1 VLFGRREGV
10 LNGFESAVAMK
21 RVSRHTVVVLLVAL
35 LTCVGGMSVAVVAF
49 GQSGGDPDATVPLGD
64 YTGTTPSTSTAPL
77 SSYTTTTPQTTTTV
91 VTPTTT
97 VTSPAQTGQSA
108 PSTTNGSTPSR
119 THGSTRAPSGG
130 GGGLPS
136 RATRSGP
143 THLAFTGGEPIFV
156 GLGGA
161 GLMLVGLALHR
172 RRSARS

>member
-1 VLFGRREGV
+1 
-10 LNGFESAVAMK
+10 MK

-35 LTCVGGMSVAVVAF
+35 LTCLGGMSVAVVAF

-77 SSYTTTTPQTTTTV
+77 SPYTTTTPQTTTTV
-91 VTPTTT
+91 VTTPTTT
-97 VTSPAQTGQSA
+97 SPTQTGQSA
-108 PSTTNGSTPSR
+108 PSTTNGSKPSR
-119 THGSTRAPSGG
+119 THGSTTVPNGG
-130 GGGLPS
+130 GGNLPS

-156 GLGGA
+156 GLGGV

-172 RRSARS
+172 RRSARSGSL